1 MMDRY
6 ELRFGGVGGQGVI
19 LAGTIL
25 AEAAV
30 IYDGLYAVQSPTYT
44 AQVRGGATKVDVI
57 IGKTPIIYPRATA
70 IDFFL
75 ALAQRSYDVFHHQLK
90 EGGLLLV
97 DSTLVSRVDEDR
109 YRVYRVPI
117 TDLAE
122 REIGRV
128 VVVNTISLGLTVA
141 MTKVVSRKAIEQ
153 AVMARAPRGT
163 EEMNMKALQLGFA
176 KAEEMGFAPEETK
189 AEEAV

>member
-1 MMDRY
+1 MKHY

-19 LAGTIL
+19 LAGAIL

-57 IGKTPIIYPRATA
+57 ISDRPVIYPRATE

-90 EGGLLLV
+90 DGGIVLV
-97 DSTLVSRVDEDR
+97 DETLVTRVDEDR
-109 YRVYRVPI
+109 YRVLRVPI

-128 VVVNTISLGLTVA
+128 VVVNAISLGLTVGI
-141 MTKVVSRKAIEQ
+141 TGVVSRRAIEQ
-153 AVMARAPRGT
+153 AVAARAPKGT
-163 EEMNMKALQLGFA
+163 VDMNLKALNLGFEQA
-176 KAEEMGFAPEETK
+176 ARLGFPVEERT
-189 AEEAV
+189 EEAV

>member
-1 MMDRY
+1 MERY

-57 IGKTPIIYPRATA
+57 ISHKPIIYPRATQ

-75 ALAQRSYDVFHHQLK
+75 ALAQRSYDVFHNQLK
-90 EGGLLLV
+90 EGGILLV
-97 DSTLVSRVDEDR
+97 DETLVTHVDEER
-109 YRVYRVPI
+109 FRVLRVPI

-128 VVVNTISLGLTVA
+128 VVVNTISLGLTVGI
-141 MTKVVSRKAIEQ
+141 TGIVSRKAIEQ
-153 AVMARAPRGT
+153 AVLARAPKGT
-163 EEMNMKALQLGFA
+163 AEMNMKALKLGFS
-176 KAEEMGFAPEETK
+176 KA
-189 AEEAV
+189 AELGCEVKESIREAM

>member
-1 MMDRY
+1 MKHC

-19 LAGTIL
+19 LAGVIL

-30 IYDGLYAVQSPTYT
+30 IYDDLYAVQSPTYT

-57 IGKTPIIYPRATA
+57 ISDHPIVYPRATR

-97 DSTLVSRVDEDR
+97 DETLVTRVDEDR

-128 VVVNTISLGLTVA
+128 VVVNTISLGLAVA

-153 AVMARAPRGT
+153 AVLARAPKGT
-163 EEMNMKALQLGFA
+163 AEMNLRALELGFEQAA
-176 KAEEMGFAPEETK
+176 KMGFQVEER

>member
-1 MMDRY
+1 MKHY

-19 LAGTIL
+19 LAGAIL

-57 IGKTPIIYPRATA
+57 ISDQPIVYPRATE

-75 ALAQRSYDVFHHQLK
+75 ALSQRSYDVFHRQLK
-90 EGGLLLV
+90 EGGILLV
-97 DSTLVSRVDEDR
+97 DETLVTRVDEDR

-128 VVVNTISLGLTVA
+128 VVVNTISLGLTVG
-141 MTKVVSRKAIEQ
+141 MTHVVSRRAIEE
-153 AVMARAPRGT
+153 AVIARAPKGT
-163 EEMNMKALQLGFA
+163 TEMNLRALKLGFEQA
-176 KAEEMGFAPEETK
+176 KKLGFEVEEEQKE
-189 AEEAV
+189 VV

>member
-1 MMDRY
+1 MRYY

-19 LAGTIL
+19 LAGAIL

-57 IGKTPIIYPRATA
+57 ISDRPIVYPRATQ

-90 EGGLLLV
+90 EGGLLLI
-97 DSTLVSRVDEDR
+97 DETLVTNVDEDR

-141 MTKVVSRKAIEQ
+141 MTGVVSRKAIKQ
-153 AVMARAPRGT
+153 AVLSRAPKGT
-163 EEMNMKALQLGFA
+163 EEMNLKALELGFR
-176 KAEEMGFAPEETK
+176 KAAELGFEVEEKT
-189 AEEAV
+189 AEEAL

>member
-1 MMDRY
+1 MTYY

-19 LAGTIL
+19 LAGAIL

-57 IGKTPIIYPRATA
+57 ISDRPVIYPRATE

-90 EGGLLLV
+90 EGGILLV
-97 DSTLVSRVDEDR
+97 DETLVRKVDESR
-109 YRVYRVPI
+109 YRVLRVPI

-128 VVVNTISLGLTVA
+128 VVVNAISLGLTVGI
-141 MTKVVSRKAIEQ
+141 TGVVSRRAIEQ
-153 AVMARAPRGT
+153 AVAARAPKGT
-163 EEMNMKALQLGFA
+163 VEMNLKALELGF
-176 KAEEMGFAPEETK
+176 
-189 AEEAV
+189 EEAAKLGFRVGPKVEEAI